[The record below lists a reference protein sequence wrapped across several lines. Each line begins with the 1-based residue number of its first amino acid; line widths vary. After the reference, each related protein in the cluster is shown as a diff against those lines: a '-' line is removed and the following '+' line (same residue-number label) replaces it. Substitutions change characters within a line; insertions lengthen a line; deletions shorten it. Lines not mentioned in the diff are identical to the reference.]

1 LHSLLLI
8 FFQNIEFDVNVF
20 TPYLAVVVSSL
31 VQLIAEADTTD
42 GKLRIVR
49 CLDTVIQHTGKNVCA
64 IIFPAGIPLIG
75 PTDPASGTKHHET
88 SASTM

>member
-1 LHSLLLI
+1 M
-8 FFQNIEFDVNVF
+8 FFQNVEFDVNVF

-42 GKLRIVR
+42 AKLRTVR

-64 IIFPAGIPLIG
+64 IIVPAYIPLIRSA
-75 PTDPASGTKHHET
+75 DPVSDAEHHET
-88 SASTM
+88 FTSAM